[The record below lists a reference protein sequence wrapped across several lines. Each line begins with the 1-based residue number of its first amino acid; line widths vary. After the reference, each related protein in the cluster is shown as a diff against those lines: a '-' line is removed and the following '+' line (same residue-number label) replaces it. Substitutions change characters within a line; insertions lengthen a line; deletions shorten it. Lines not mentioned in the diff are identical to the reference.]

1 MYNDNS
7 EVQIDFTGDITCDR
21 PMLAAARQDD
31 GEYDFARSFK
41 PLSEML
47 SSADCVIG
55 NLETVFAG
63 EGGGYNPG
71 KFSYNSPDALCKTL
85 ADIIGSKLI
94 LTTANNH
101 CLDCGKDGVSRTLR
115 LLQTYGIAN
124 TGMHEHGR
132 EKLYHIKEINGIRLG
147 IVSYTACM
155 NQRENGMRHSRS
167 EMEMVNSLINVNC
180 FEWKKPIKVVG
191 KFILKMTR
199 RGAYRRN
206 NPEPL
211 IKPRKDDYDIPNRD
225 MPMINRAIE
234 VMNAAKKKC
243 DFLIL
248 CVHTGGQFND
258 IPGKYTEGLIRQLEP
273 YVDLIICNHP
283 HVIQRIETRNNK
295 LIAYSL
301 GSLNMSP
308 SADYVSLENLPQYSL
323 ALRVTVGKDNGTG
336 TVKIKKVAVRIL
348 KTIEDENHYIY
359 IYDTEQLLKHS
370 QGQERAKLEQDLQI
384 LHNRIGLK

>member
-1 MYNDNS
+1 MRNGYS

-21 PMLAAARQDD
+21 PMLAAARQGD
-31 GEYDFARSFK
+31 GGYDFDRSFK
-41 PLSEML
+41 ALSEML

-63 EGGGYNPG
+63 EERGYNPG
-71 KFSYNSPDALCKTL
+71 KLSYNSPDALCKTL

-101 CLDCGKDGVSRTLR
+101 CLDCGKGGASRTLR
-115 LLQTYGIAN
+115 LLQECGIAN
-124 TGMHEHGR
+124 TGMHEHKM
-132 EKLYHIKEINGIRLG
+132 EKAYHIEEINGIRFG
-147 IVSYTACM
+147 IVSFTACM
-155 NQRENGMRHSRS
+155 NQRENGIRHSKS
-167 EMEMVNSLINVNC
+167 EMEMVNSLIDVNY
-180 FEWKKPIKVVG
+180 FDWKYPVKVFG
-191 KFILKMTR
+191 KFILKMTKVKGDR
-199 RGAYRRN
+199 KSN
-206 NPEPL
+206 STL

-225 MPMINRAIE
+225 KPMINRAIKI
-234 VMNAAKKKC
+234 MNVAKTEC

-258 IPGKYTEGLIRQLEP
+258 IPGKYTEELICQLEP
-273 YVDLIICNHP
+273 YADLIVCNHP
-283 HVIQRIETRNNK
+283 HVIQRIEMKNNK

-323 ALRVTVGKDNGTG
+323 ALSVTVGKDKGTG
-336 TVKIKKVAVRIL
+336 AVKIKENAVRVL
-348 KTIEDENHYIY
+348 KTIEDENHYLY

-370 QGQERAKLEQDLQI
+370 QGQERTKLEKDLQI